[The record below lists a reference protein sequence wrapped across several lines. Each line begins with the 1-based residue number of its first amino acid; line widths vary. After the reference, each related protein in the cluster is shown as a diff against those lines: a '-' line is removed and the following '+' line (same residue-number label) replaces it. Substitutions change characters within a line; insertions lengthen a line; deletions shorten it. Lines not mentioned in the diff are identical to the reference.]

1 MNVCKLA
8 SYITLKG
15 HSDWKHDS
23 FFHERLVAPPNYSTF
38 LFYEPCFI
46 FYFFWLYRCNT
57 FRNTVIIIEEESGC
71 FGFRVKDFETITAN
85 SVV

>member
-46 FYFFWLYRCNT
+46 FYFF
-57 FRNTVIIIEEESGC
+57 
-71 FGFRVKDFETITAN
+71 GFIAATHSEILSSSLKKKVGVLDSE
-85 SVV
+85 